1 MNLAAA
7 TGFGIGSYNLITPPT
22 GAWGSAPAVSL
33 SSGTVPTTLL
43 TYAYSASTSAIT
55 LTTAR
60 SATMG
65 AFNWTGGATGNW
77 SPWANWQV
85 GGVSY
90 AGVYPGMVGADTVT
104 IDLTAQSSPTITM
117 DAALSVASLTLNNA
131 GTLTLNGANALTVSS
146 ALSIGASQTVQGS
159 GTINGPVTVAG
170 GTINGA
176 AWGGSVGMSSGSI
189 SGGAFSGALTAS
201 GGTISAGTFNNTA
214 AISGATVSGGTFNGA
229 LSVSSG
235 TVGGGTFNSGVTAT
249 GGTFSGGTFGSASA
263 CTFTVNSGSA
273 VSVNA
278 AVAPYSTTVSTG
290 GNLQGTGTISSALAL
305 SGTLG
310 GTLDITGNVTSTG
323 GTFTPSGG
331 NLTVGGACPPRRAPS
346 T

>member
-1 MNLAAA
+1 MNYTGVYPGMVSGDSATIDLAGQSSPTITMDAARNIGSLTLSNSGTLTISGANALTVGSAVSVASGQTLQGSGTLNAALTLSAVLAGTLNVGGNVVATGATFSPTAGATLPIGGSLASDSASVYNFSVGTTSSKITAGSISGTLGGTVNLAAA

-189 SGGAFSGALTAS
+189 SGGAFSAL
-201 GGTISAGTFNNTA
+201 
-214 AISGATVSGGTFNGA
+214 
-229 LSVSSG
+229 
-235 TVGGGTFNSGVTAT
+235 
-249 GGTFSGGTFGSASA
+249 
-263 CTFTVNSGSA
+263 
-273 VSVNA
+273 
-278 AVAPYSTTVSTG
+278 
-290 GNLQGTGTISSALAL
+290 
-305 SGTLG
+305 
-310 GTLDITGNVTSTG
+310 
-323 GTFTPSGG
+323 
-331 NLTVGGACPPRRAPS
+331 
-346 T
+346 